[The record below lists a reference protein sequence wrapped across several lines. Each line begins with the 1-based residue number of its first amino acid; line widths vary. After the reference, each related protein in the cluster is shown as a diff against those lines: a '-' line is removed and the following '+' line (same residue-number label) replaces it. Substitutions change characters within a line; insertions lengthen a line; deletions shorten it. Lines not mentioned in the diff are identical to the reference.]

1 MKTLKDS
8 ILEKLKVDDIILYEK
23 FPIDGTVD
31 DIVEFLKDNNF
42 IIIEEG
48 KPQPTFIIR
57 RHINNAHK
65 RICFIY
71 KFMNQF
77 LLRFADASKKE
88 ISTKNPLFILIRDYN
103 SYKYKTASQYDDGI
117 KELNKEEFAKLVNKR
132 FR

>member
-1 MKTLKDS
+1 MKNLKYV
-8 ILEKLKVDDIILYEK
+8 LEKLKVDDIVIEE
-23 FPIDGTVD
+23 FPIDSTLD
-31 DIVEFLKDNNF
+31 DIIKFLKDNNF

-48 KPQPTFIIR
+48 EPQPTFIIR

-103 SYKYKTASQYDDGI
+103 SYKYKTASQFDDSI
-117 KELNKEEFAKLVNKR
+117 KELNKEEWSELVNKR
-132 FR
+132 FGWQ